1 MKNHSEKPYII
12 VLCGPTGIGKTRAAI
27 AAARRFGGEIVS
39 VDSMQIY
46 RYMDIGTAKPTAEE
60 KAAAVH
66 HLVDIVDPDE
76 DFDAAQYAEQA
87 RKVIGELHQKGTVP
101 VVAGGTGLYIKAL
114 LKGIFQVP
122 APHPELRALL
132 RTEAQ
137 LHGPAFLHEK
147 LLGCDPESGKKI
159 HPNDTFRIIR
169 ALEVFETTGLS
180 ISAYHQNHGFAEN
193 PFHVYK
199 IGLHTDRETLY
210 KRIDMRV
217 DAMMEAG
224 LEQEV
229 RNLLQKGYSPE
240 LKSMQAIGYRHM
252 TDYLQGRLS
261 YAEAVNTLKQDTRRY
276 AKRQFTWFRA
286 DPEIVWT
293 EVEKIENLYPDIKK
307 FLQKL

>member
-1 MKNHSEKPYII
+1 MENHSEKPCILVI
-12 VLCGPTGIGKTRAAI
+12 CGPTGIGKTGAAI
-27 AAARRFGGEIVS
+27 DTARTFGGEIVS
-39 VDSMQIY
+39 ADSMQIY

-66 HLVDIVDPDE
+66 HLVDIVNPDE
-76 DFDAAQYAEQA
+76 DFDAAQYAEEA
-87 RKVIGELHQKGTVP
+87 RKVIAQLHQQGIVP

-114 LKGIFQVP
+114 LKGIFQAP
-122 APHPELRALL
+122 AAAPELRARL
-132 RTEAQ
+132 RAEAQ
-137 LHGPAFLHEK
+137 LHGTAYLHER
-147 LLGCDPESGKKI
+147 LLCCDPESGKRI
-159 HPNDTFRIIR
+159 HPNDTFRIVR
-169 ALEVFETTGLS
+169 ALEVFETTGQS
-180 ISAYHQNHGFAEN
+180 ISEYHRSHSFSEN

-224 LEQEV
+224 LEHEV
-229 RNLLQKGYSPE
+229 RNLLQKGYSPG

-252 TDYLQGRLS
+252 TDYIQGRIS
-261 YAEAVNTLKQDTRRY
+261 FADAVNTLKQDTRRY

-293 EVEKIENLYPDIKK
+293 EVKKIENLYPDIKK
-307 FLQKL
+307 FLQNR